1 MVREFSRSGAY
12 SGVRALVF
20 GATGFIGRQVAE
32 ALATA
37 GAQTILSA
45 RDDAALDAVAAGIAA
60 EVTTIVCDVCDDAR
74 TVAAVRQARPHITFN
89 LAGYGVDRAE
99 TDEGLAERIN
109 GRFPGVLCAA
119 VAAARETDW
128 HGQALVHTGSQL
140 EYGPVGGNLAEGTEP
155 SPNTVYGRTKLA
167 GTLALARCAATHGIP
182 ALTARLFTV
191 FGAGEHEAR
200 LLPSVIQA
208 ASTGRPL
215 DMTDGRQ
222 RADFTW
228 IGDVVEGLLRLGVVP
243 ATKAA
248 GTGRGTAAVA
258 GPGEVVNLAT
268 GRLTSVR
275 DFALQAV
282 AELGAPDSLLRFGAL
297 PQRAETLEY
306 EPVTNARLRKLTGWA
321 PETTVAEGLRL
332 TVGTED
338 ERHG

>member
-1 MVREFSRSGAY
+1 VVPEFSRSRGY

-20 GATGFIGRQVAE
+20 GATGFIGRHVAG
-32 ALATA
+32 ALAAA
-37 GAQTILSA
+37 GAKTILSA
-45 RDDAALDAVAAGIAA
+45 RDGAALDSVAGYIRGD
-60 EVTTIVCDVCDDAR
+60 VTTIAFDVCDDAR

-99 TDEGLAERIN
+99 TDEDLAERIN

-119 VAAARETDW
+119 VAACRETDW

-140 EYGPVGGNLAEGTEP
+140 EYGPVGGNLAESTEP

-167 GTLALARCAATHGIP
+167 GTRALARCAAEQGMP

-191 FGAGEHEAR
+191 FGAGEHETR
-200 LLPSVIQA
+200 LLPSIIEA
-208 ASTGRPL
+208 ASTGEPL

-243 ATKAA
+243 ATTAVRSA
-248 GTGRGTAAVA
+248 PGTGLA

-275 DFALQAV
+275 EFALQAI
-282 AELGAPDSLLRFGAL
+282 AALGASESLLRFGAL

-306 EPVTNARLRKLTGWA
+306 EPVTNLRLWELTDWA
-321 PETTVAEGLRL
+321 PETTVSEGLRL
-332 TVGTED
+332 TVGNED
-338 ERHG
+338 ERHA